1 MRPHAPDAAAKIRRA
16 AEASGVPLK
25 LVKDDTAEARE
36 FYKAALVL
44 VRPDQ
49 FVGWVSDGDV
59 TDADGTLH
67 RVVGG
72 HP

>member
-1 MRPHAPDAAAKIRRA
+1 
-16 AEASGVPLK
+16 VPLK
-25 LVKDDTAEARE
+25 LVNDTADTSD

-49 FVGWVSDGDV
+49 FVAWVSDGDV
-59 TDADGTLH
+59 TDAEGIIR